1 MLYEYL
7 EENYKPNEPIFVSDV
22 QLPVSAVNLRKMFKE
37 LCDSGKIN
45 RFDKGVYYIPKQS
58 RLKGGVPLGADV
70 VARAKYIYRMVEWKV
85 IIPVIHLQINWGSR
99 HKFHMWLRLYLTM
112 PVPVLGKLT

>member
-58 RLKGGVPLGADV
+58 RLKVYHQGQMWLQEQN
-70 VARAKYIYRMVEWKV
+70 IFIEMVEWKV
-85 IIPVIHLQINWGSR
+85 IIPVIHLQINWGLR